1 MLAIGFLTVLTQV
14 KTVVLKLK
22 LGYDESLD
30 VLAIHGFGGITGLL
44 AVGILAES
52 GSVSVQLVAIGA
64 TVALCFIGTYI
75 ILKVVDVVIG
85 LRISPE
91 EEQEGLDLSQ
101 HSEKAYS

>member
-1 MLAIGFLTVLTQV
+1 MVCYLG
-14 KTVVLKLK
+14 VVMKLK

-44 AVGILAES
+44 AVGILAEGAS
-52 GSVSVQLVAIGA
+52 ISVQLVMIGA
-64 TVALCFIGTYI
+64 TIAFCFIRTYI
-75 ILKVVDVVIG
+75 ILKVVDVVVG

-101 HSEKAYS
+101 HAEKAYS